1 MRKGFFYGIV
11 LVLSLSLMSAM
22 CSSDD
27 DGMANNTSA
36 QIAEV
41 QSIAE
46 TGTWRI
52 TNFMDSGQ
60 DETSNFIGYEFT
72 FGPNGMLSATNGANT
87 YTGIWSISIDDDSSG
102 GDDDGLEFDIDFAV
116 PESNMFD
123 DLDDDWDIVSYS
135 DTLINLIDIDDDG
148 NDTDILTF
156 ERN

>member
-27 DGMANNTSA
+27 DGMANNPSE

-41 QSIAE
+41 EGIAE

-52 TNFMDSGQ
+52 TNFVDSGQ
-60 DETSNFIGYEFT
+60 NETTDFNGYEFT
-72 FGPNGMLSATNGANT
+72 FRPNGELTGTNGTIT
-87 YTGIWSISIDDDSSG
+87 YNGTWSVSNDDDSSG
-102 GDDDGLEFDIDFAV
+102 GDDDGIEFNIDFAV
-116 PESNMFD
+116 PDSNDFD
-123 DLDDDWDIVSYS
+123 DLDDDWDIVSYT
-135 DTLINLIDIDDDG
+135 DTVINLIDIDDDG
-148 NDTDILTF
+148 NDTDVLTF

>member
-27 DGMANNTSA
+27 DGASNTTSE

-41 QSIAE
+41 ESIAE
-46 TGTWRI
+46 IGTWRI
-52 TNFMDSGQ
+52 TNFADSGQ
-60 DETSNFIGYEFT
+60 DETSDFTEYEFT
-72 FGPNGMLSATNGANT
+72 FGSNGMLSATNGTTT
-87 YTGIWSISIDDDSSG
+87 YTGTWSISSDDDSSG

-135 DTLINLIDIDDDG
+135 DTIINLIDIDDDG
-148 NDTDILTF
+148 NDTDVLTF